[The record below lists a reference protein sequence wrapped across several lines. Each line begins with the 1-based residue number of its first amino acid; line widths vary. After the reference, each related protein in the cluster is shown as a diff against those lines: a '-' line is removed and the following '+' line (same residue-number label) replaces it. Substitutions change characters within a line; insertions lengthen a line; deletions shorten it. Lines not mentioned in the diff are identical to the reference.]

1 MSEMTDYAYLNARV
15 SVMATSL
22 ISQQQFKELA
32 QQPLEQVRLGTA
44 LDELLNDV
52 TLDISRIEQLWFNRL
67 VNDFNILIRP
77 LRGSAQEFLIYWFRK
92 TEVKQL
98 KAVIRGKLSN
108 LSAETISKQ
117 LIPLGHLARLSFE
130 QLARAEDIQELLRQL
145 DNTPYITLA
154 RQAKHSFE
162 QQQQL
167 YALDA
172 AIDRYYLQG
181 LTQRM
186 TALPAR
192 QQERIKPLMSLLLN
206 QFNLLWLMRY
216 RFTYQLS
223 AAETYYLLI
232 PSHHGIAR
240 TTLQNLA
247 ELSNL
252 SDVIAQLPESVKLI
266 IKDASTIFAIE
277 QHFNRALEQRA
288 RTTLQQ
294 ENFTLAKVF
303 AFILLREL
311 EMRRVLAIIQGK
323 RLQLSPELIVQ
334 SMDFA

>member
-1 MSEMTDYAYLNARV
+1 MSEITDYAYLNARV
-15 SVMATSL
+15 AAMATGL

-32 QQPLEQVRLGTA
+32 QQPLGQLRLGTA
-44 LDELLNDV
+44 TDEWLNNTD
-52 TLDISRIEQLWFNRL
+52 LDINHIEQLWLNRL
-67 VNDFNILIRP
+67 THEFNILIRP
-77 LRGSAQEFLIYWFRK
+77 LRGDAREFLIYWFRK

-98 KAVIRGKLSN
+98 KTLIRGKLSN
-108 LSAETISKQ
+108 LSAELIVKQ
-117 LIPLGHLARLSFE
+117 LVPLGHLAKLSFE
-130 QLARAEDIQELLRQL
+130 SLARAEDISELLRQL
-145 DNTPYITLA
+145 ENTPYLKLA
-154 RQAKHSFE
+154 RQAKQSFE

-186 TALPAR
+186 ATLPER
-192 QQERIKPLMSLLLN
+192 QQQRIAPLMSLLLN
-206 QFNLLWLMRY
+206 QFNLLWLLRY

-232 PSHHGIAR
+232 PSHFGIAR

-252 SDVIAQLPESVKLI
+252 TDAIAQLPESVKLI
-266 IKDASTIFAIE
+266 VKDATTIFAIE

-288 RTTLQQ
+288 RLTLQQ
-294 ENFTLAKVF
+294 ENFTLAKAF
-303 AFILLREL
+303 AYLLLREL
-311 EMRRVLAIIQGK
+311 EMRRILAVIQGK

-334 SMDFA
+334 SMDF

>member
-1 MSEMTDYAYLNARV
+1 MSGITDYAYLNARV
-15 SVMATSL
+15 AAMATGL

-32 QQPLEQVRLGTA
+32 QQPLGQLRLGTA
-44 LDELLNDV
+44 QDELLNTTD
-52 TLDISRIEQLWFNRL
+52 LDINHIEQLWLNQL
-67 VNDFNILIRP
+67 TNEFNILIRP
-77 LRGSAQEFLIYWFRK
+77 LRGSAREFLIYWFRK

-108 LSAETISKQ
+108 LPAETIYKQ

-130 QLARAEDIQELLRQL
+130 QLARAEDISELLRQL
-145 DNTPYITLA
+145 ENTPYLKLA
-154 RQAKHSFE
+154 RQAKQSFE

-186 TALPAR
+186 ATLPEL
-192 QQERIKPLMSLLLN
+192 QQQRIAPLMSLLLN
-206 QFNLLWLMRY
+206 QFNLLWLLRY

-232 PSHHGIAR
+232 PSHYGIAR
-240 TTLQNLA
+240 TTLQSLA

-252 SDVIAQLPESVKLI
+252 TDAIAQFPETVKLI
-266 IKDASTIFAIE
+266 IKDATTILAIE
-277 QHFNRALEQRA
+277 QQFNRALEQRA
-288 RTTLQQ
+288 RATLQQ
-294 ENFTLAKVF
+294 ENFTLAKAF
-303 AFILLREL
+303 AYLWLREL
-311 EMRRVLAIIQGK
+311 EMRRILAVIQGK

-334 SMDFA
+334 SMDF

>member
-1 MSEMTDYAYLNARV
+1 MSGITDYAYLNARV
-15 SVMATSL
+15 TAMATGL

-44 LDELLNDV
+44 MDELLNDSN
-52 TLDISRIEQLWFNRL
+52 LDIVQIEQLWFNRL

-77 LRGSAQEFLIYWFRK
+77 LRGNAQEFLVYWFRK

-108 LSAETISKQ
+108 LSAEAIVKQ
-117 LIPLGHLARLSFE
+117 LIPLGHLTKLSFE
-130 QLARAEDIQELLRQL
+130 QLARAEDISELLRQL
-145 DNTPYITLA
+145 ENTPYLKLA
-154 RQAKHSFE
+154 RQAKQSFE

-186 TALPAR
+186 AALPAR
-192 QQERIKPLMSLLLN
+192 QQERIAPLMSLLLN
-206 QFNLLWLMRY
+206 QFNLLWLLRY

-232 PSHHGIAR
+232 PSHYGIAR
-240 TTLQNLA
+240 TTLQSLA

-252 SDVIAQLPESVKLI
+252 SDAIAQLPESVKLI
-266 IKDASTIFAIE
+266 IKDATTIFAIE
-277 QHFNRALEQRA
+277 QHFSRALEQRA
-288 RTTLQQ
+288 RITLQQ
-294 ENFTLAKVF
+294 ENFTLAKAF
-303 AFILLREL
+303 AYLWLREL
-311 EMRRVLAIIQGK
+311 EIRRILAVIQGK
-323 RLQLSPELIVQ
+323 RLQLSPELIIQ